1 MIITKRSR
9 SRSRSRI
16 KDTVPQPPKR
26 ICAFLIVEAE
36 AKDVVFASA
45 KFFLYHHNAYE
56 HIGSIISD
64 LAELGHSDDVLC
76 ILRFVQWLNE
86 VD

>member
-1 MIITKRSR
+1 MIIIK
-9 SRSRSRI
+9 RSRI
-16 KDTVPQPPKR
+16 KDTVLQPPKR
-26 ICAFLIVEAE
+26 ICSFLIVEAE
-36 AKDVVFASA
+36 AEVVVFASA

-56 HIGSIISD
+56 HIGAIIRD
-64 LAELGHSDDVLC
+64 LVELEYGDDVLC